1 MGLPCLLKVDVL
13 QGTASVR
20 KGGQSKDHRDSVMIN
35 YRNSD
40 AVILRPMLDELRRVR
55 PAFPSVKWTGCP
67 ADFHPA
73 PVPYSGKWQSK

>member
-1 MGLPCLLKVDVL
+1 MRNIQYHGAAMSADVLDVL
-13 QGTASVR
+13 QGTASVQ

-55 PAFPSVKWTGCP
+55 LSFPSV
-67 ADFHPA
+67 
-73 PVPYSGKWQSK
+73 